1 MKTRP
6 ALQILIFGLF
16 LLTASMS
23 FARDYMIYSIVQE
36 LPMGEPNEIVK
47 KNYYIN
53 IGKQQGVAKGTT
65 LDVYRTVH
73 RVDPYATKKRYNY
86 KIKVGQMTV
95 VHTEDN
101 AAIGSVDSV
110 QNGKDDALLEIEN
123 LMIGDEVS
131 VHLN

>member
-6 ALQILIFGLF
+6 AIQFLILGLF
-16 LLTASMS
+16 MLTATMS

-36 LPMGEPNEIVK
+36 IPMGEPNEKIK
-47 KNYYIN
+47 KNFYIN
-53 IGKQQGVAKGTT
+53 MGKQQGVDRGTT

-86 KIKVGQMTV
+86 KIKVGQLKV
-95 VHTEDN
+95 VHSEEN
-101 AAIGSVDSV
+101 AAIGAMETV
-110 QNGKDDALLEIEN
+110 QNEADDALLEIEN

-131 VHLN
+131 VHIN

>member
-1 MKTRP
+1 MKTKP
-6 ALQILIFGLF
+6 ALQILILGLF
-16 LLTASMS
+16 FLTASMS

-36 LPMGEPNEIVK
+36 LPMGEPNETVK
-47 KNYYIN
+47 KNFYIN
-53 IGKQQGVAKGTT
+53 MGKQQGVDKGTM

-86 KIKVGQMTV
+86 KIKVGQLKV
-95 VHTEDN
+95 VHSEDN
-101 AAIGSVDSV
+101 AAIGAVESV
-110 QNGKDDALLEIEN
+110 QNGKEDALLEIEN